1 MKGIIIYATKNGCTE
16 KAVRLL
22 QAKLPEGVKAVNLEN
37 EKAPDLSYIDTVIIG
52 CPVYVGKTL
61 KIMTDFI
68 QQNLEILKSKSLA
81 LFVCAG
87 EQDSVRSQKLIAST
101 YPEELYNRAI
111 IRESFGGEL
120 HWDKLDFITK
130 IMLRLVKG
138 IKEGY
143 FRLSEEKIDKF
154 ASCVLETNRIR

>member
-37 EKAPDLSYIDTVIIG
+37 EKAPDLSSIDTVIIG
-52 CPVYVGKTL
+52 CPIYVGKTL
-61 KIMTDFI
+61 RIMTDFV
-68 QQNLEILKSKSLA
+68 QQNHEILKSKNMA

-87 EQDSVRSQKLIAST
+87 EQDTARSQKLIAST
-101 YPEELYNRAI
+101 YTEELYHHAI

-120 HWDKLDFITK
+120 HWDKLDFITR

-143 FRLSEEKIDKF
+143 FRLSEEKIDQF
-154 ASCVLETNRIR
+154 ARCVLQKNGIR